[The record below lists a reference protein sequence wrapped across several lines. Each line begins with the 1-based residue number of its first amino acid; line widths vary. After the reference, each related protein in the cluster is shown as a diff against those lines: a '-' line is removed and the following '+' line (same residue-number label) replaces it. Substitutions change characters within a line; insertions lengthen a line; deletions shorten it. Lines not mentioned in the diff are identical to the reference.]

1 MSIEYKL
8 ILELLHVLRKK
19 IYTRGHFLYKI
30 DDTFAYGN
38 AVYIIV

>member
-1 MSIEYKL
+1 MSISYKL
-8 ILELLHVLRKK
+8 ILELLHVLKK